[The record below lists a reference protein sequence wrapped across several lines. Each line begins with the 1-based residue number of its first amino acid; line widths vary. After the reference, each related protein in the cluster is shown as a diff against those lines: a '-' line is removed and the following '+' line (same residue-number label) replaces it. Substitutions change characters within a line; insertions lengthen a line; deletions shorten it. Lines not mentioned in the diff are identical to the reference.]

1 MQYKVRI
8 HNRQNQTIFETL
20 VDGDRYILDQLES
33 QGVELPSACI
43 SGACTTCAVRVK
55 SGTISQPSAI
65 GLSQKLR
72 DQGYALICSSYAQSD
87 LELET
92 QDENE
97 VYHLQ
102 FGQYFNKQSRRRFWF
117 SFPLLDHD

>member
-1 MQYKVRI
+1 MKYKVRI
-8 HNRQNQTIFETL
+8 HNRQNQTIFETSI
-20 VDGDRYILDQLES
+20 DGDRYILDQLES
-33 QGVELPSACI
+33 QGAELPSACI

-55 SGTISQPSAI
+55 SGTISQLNAI

-72 DQGYALICSSYAQSD
+72 DQGYALICSGYAQSD

-97 VYHLQ
+97 VYYLQ
-102 FGQYFNKQSRRRFWF
+102 FGQYFDKQTRRPWF

>member
-1 MQYKVRI
+1 MKYKVRI
-8 HNRQNQTIFETL
+8 HNRQNQTIFATE
-20 VDGDRYILDQLES
+20 VDGDRYILDSLEA
-33 QGVELPSACI
+33 QGVDLPNACI

-55 SGTISQPSAI
+55 SGTIYQPNAI
-65 GLSQKLR
+65 GLSQELR
-72 DQGYALICSSYAQSD
+72 DQGYALICSAYAQSD

-102 FGQYFNKQSRRRFWF
+102 FGQYFNKQRRRRFRF
-117 SFPLLDHD
+117 SLPLLDQD

>member
-1 MQYKVRI
+1 MKYKVRI
-8 HNRQNQTIFETL
+8 HNRQNQTIFEAE
-20 VDGDRYILDQLES
+20 VDGDRYILDDLEA

-55 SGTISQPSAI
+55 SGTIYQPSAI

-72 DQGYALICSSYAQSD
+72 DQGYALICSGYAQSD
-87 LELET
+87 LDLET

-102 FGQYFNKQSRRRFWF
+102 FGKYFDQQARRRFWF
-117 SFPLLDHD
+117 SFPILDND

>member
-1 MQYKVRI
+1 MKYKIRI
-8 HNRQNQTIFETL
+8 HNRQNQTIFTTE
-20 VDGDRYILDQLES
+20 VDEDCYILDSLEA
-33 QGVELPSACI
+33 QGVQLPSACI

-55 SGTISQPSAI
+55 SGTIYQPSAI

-72 DQGYALICSSYAQSD
+72 DQGYALICSGYARSD

-97 VYHLQ
+97 VYRLQ
-102 FGQYFNKQSRRRFWF
+102 FGQYFDKKPRRRFGF
-117 SFPLLDHD
+117 SFPILDHD

>member
-1 MQYKVRI
+1 MKYKVRI
-8 HNRQNQTIFETL
+8 HNRQNQTIFETE
-20 VDGDRYILDQLES
+20 VDGDRYILDDLEA

-55 SGTISQPSAI
+55 SGTVSQSEAI

-97 VYHLQ
+97 VYNLQ
-102 FGQYFNKQSRRRFWF
+102 FGQYFDKKARRRFWF
-117 SFPLLDHD
+117 SFPPLDHD